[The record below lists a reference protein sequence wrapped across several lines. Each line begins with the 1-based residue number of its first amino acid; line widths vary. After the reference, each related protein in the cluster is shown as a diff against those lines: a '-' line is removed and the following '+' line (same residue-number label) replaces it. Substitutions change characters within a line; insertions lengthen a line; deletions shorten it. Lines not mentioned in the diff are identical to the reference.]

1 MKSALIV
8 VDVQNEYFADSGF
21 PQWNIDSTSAN
32 IAEKIK
38 QAKADGWLVVGVQH
52 FIPGADAPL
61 FRKGSPGADIHT
73 SVAEL
78 LADAPLVEK
87 VHADSFLNTDM
98 REILKK
104 EGITDL
110 YICGMMTQ
118 NCITHTAISP
128 QASGFKVHVISDCC
142 TAPSELVHI
151 LALEA
156 LTDRGVKIV

>member
-8 VDVQNEYFADSGF
+8 VDIQNEYFANGGF
-21 PQWNIDSTSAN
+21 PQWNIDKTSAN

-52 FIPGADAPL
+52 FIPGDDAPL
-61 FRKGSPGADIHT
+61 FRKGSPGANIHT
-73 SVAEL
+73 SVAGL

-98 REILKK
+98 GGILKK

-128 QASGFKVHVISDCC
+128 HASGFNVHVIANCC

-156 LTDRGVKIV
+156 LADRGVKII